1 KLSQD
6 PQPPARCSLET
17 GPFIFHY
24 VIERGVCFLV
34 LCEHSFSK
42 RLAFSFLED
51 LQTEFTSNY
60 GQKVDSVSRPYS
72 FIEFDSYIKKSR
84 KNYMDSRARKNLSNI
99 NTELQDVHRIMVQ
112 NIEDVLVRGE
122 SLSALDSKAS
132 NLSVISQKYRKDARY
147 LNLRSTYA
155 KIAAIVIVII
165 VLLLFLRYTIW

>member
-1 KLSQD
+1 
-6 PQPPARCSLET
+6 
-17 GPFIFHY
+17 
-24 VIERGVCFLV
+24 
-34 LCEHSFSK
+34 
-42 RLAFSFLED
+42 
-51 LQTEFTSNY
+51 
-60 GQKVDSVSRPYS
+60 
-72 FIEFDSYIKKSR
+72 
-84 KNYMDSRARKNLSNI
+84 MDSRARKNLSNI

-132 NLSVISQKYRKDARY
+132 DLSVISQKYRKDARY

>member
-1 KLSQD
+1 
-6 PQPPARCSLET
+6 
-17 GPFIFHY
+17 
-24 VIERGVCFLV
+24 
-34 LCEHSFSK
+34 
-42 RLAFSFLED
+42 
-51 LQTEFTSNY
+51 
-60 GQKVDSVSRPYS
+60 
-72 FIEFDSYIKKSR
+72 
-84 KNYMDSRARKNLSNI
+84 MDSRARKNLSNI